1 MASIPVSSGRSPIA
15 TIPRQGRGPTAVA
28 AQWTQLDPAQYP
40 FVRQVAPQLPG
51 HDDREQF
58 LAGIDLILAGISA
71 EFEADLTPRRG

>member
-1 MASIPVSSGRSPIA
+1 
-15 TIPRQGRGPTAVA
+15 
-28 AQWTQLDPAQYP
+28 
-40 FVRQVAPQLPG
+40 VRQVAPQLPG